1 MVYREQMGGITM
13 VNNDKVRMMTK
24 IQLFAD
30 QEKDVLRANRFF
42 QRDYLGLY
50 MIRSFFA
57 YIVVFILIVALWI
70 LYNWEELLTQ
80 TDLDVLLQWGEG
92 IFLTFVLLLISSMI
106 ISYIV
111 YWFQYRRFRKKVR
124 EHIED
129 LKQLNSFYQTQDE
142 KNS

>member
-1 MVYREQMGGITM
+1 M